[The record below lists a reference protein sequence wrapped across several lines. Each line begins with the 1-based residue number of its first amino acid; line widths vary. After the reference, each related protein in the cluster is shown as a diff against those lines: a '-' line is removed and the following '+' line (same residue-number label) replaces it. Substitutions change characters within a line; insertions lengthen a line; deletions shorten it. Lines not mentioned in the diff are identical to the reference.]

1 MNTIKHTTE
10 FEIAQPIEALFPLFS
25 PEGEKWWVPGWD
37 YVNIMGTT
45 ELSEDYIFLTQSH
58 DHASTQ
64 AIWLVKRYDPAAYLV
79 QYYKVEPED
88 KVGIV
93 TVRCVTQAPDRTQ
106 VQVSYEY
113 IALADKGRHFIESFT
128 AEAYQAFIAEWETL
142 LRHYFA
148 SQG

>member
-45 ELSEDYIFLTQSH
+45 DLSEDYIFLTQSH

>member
-45 ELSEDYIFLTQSH
+45 DLSEDYIFLTQSH

-93 TVRCVTQAPDRTQ
+93 TVRCITQAADRTQ
-106 VQVSYEY
+106 VLVSYEY
-113 IALADKGRHFIESFT
+113 IALAEKGRHFIESFT

>member
-45 ELSEDYIFLTQSH
+45 DLSEDYIFLTQSH

-93 TVRCVTQAPDRTQ
+93 TVRCVKQATDRTQ

-142 LRHYFA
+142 LQRYFA

>member
-45 ELSEDYIFLTQSH
+45 DLSEDYIFLTQSH

-93 TVRCVTQAPDRTQ
+93 TVRC
-106 VQVSYEY
+106 
-113 IALADKGRHFIESFT
+113 
-128 AEAYQAFIAEWETL
+128 
-142 LRHYFA
+142 
-148 SQG
+148 